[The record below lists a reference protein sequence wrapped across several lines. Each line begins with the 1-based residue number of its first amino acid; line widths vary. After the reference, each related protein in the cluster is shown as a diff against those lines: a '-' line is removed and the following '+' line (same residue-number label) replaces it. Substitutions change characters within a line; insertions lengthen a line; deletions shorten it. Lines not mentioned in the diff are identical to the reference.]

1 MQKNYSL
8 KKWPKAKSSQISN
21 GLIGLALP
29 FSRMVCKNNRVPND
43 HLRKDWFRRIKY
55 FFDDPARKQRR
66 QTARA
71 IRAKKI
77 APRPVEGPLRP
88 LVHCPTVRYN
98 RKMRLGRG
106 FTVEEVKAAG
116 FEPSRARYMGIAMD
130 KFRAHTK
137 DSIKEANIERLKAYK
152 AKMVRVHTKTEK
164 LPKGET
170 IPELYAL
177 PKAEQKVT
185 WRVIKAEEQKT
196 ELFKA
201 KQEAHKA
208 WRKSIKDKVAAKHKK

>member
-1 MQKNYSL
+1 
-8 KKWPKAKSSQISN
+8 
-21 GLIGLALP
+21 
-29 FSRMVCKNNRVPND
+29 MVCKNNRVPND

-55 FFDDPARKQRR
+55 FFDDPARKLRR

-88 LVHCPTVRYN
+88 MVHCPTVRYN

-116 FEPSRARYMGIAMD
+116 FEPSRARFMGIAMD
-130 KFRAHTK
+130 NLRVHTK

-152 AKMVRVHTKTEK
+152 AKMV
-164 LPKGET
+164 
-170 IPELYAL
+170 
-177 PKAEQKVT
+177 
-185 WRVIKAEEQKT
+185 RVIKAEEQKT

>member
-1 MQKNYSL
+1 
-8 KKWPKAKSSQISN
+8 
-21 GLIGLALP
+21 
-29 FSRMVCKNNRVPND
+29 MVCKNNRVPND
-43 HLRKDWFRRIKY
+43 HLRKDWFRRIKFY
-55 FFDDPARKQRR
+55 FDDPARKKRR

-98 RKMRLGRG
+98 RKIRLGRG

-116 FEPSRARYMGIAMD
+116 FEPSRARFMGIAMD
-130 KFRAHTK
+130 KFRVHTK
-137 DSIKEANIERLKAYK
+137 DEIKQANIERLKAYK

-164 LPKGET
+164 LPAGES
-170 IPELYAL
+170 IPSLFSL
-177 PKAEQKVT
+177 PKADQKVT
-185 WRVIKAEEQKT
+185 WRVIKDEEKKT

-208 WRKSIKDKVAAKHKK
+208 WKASLKAKEAAKHKK